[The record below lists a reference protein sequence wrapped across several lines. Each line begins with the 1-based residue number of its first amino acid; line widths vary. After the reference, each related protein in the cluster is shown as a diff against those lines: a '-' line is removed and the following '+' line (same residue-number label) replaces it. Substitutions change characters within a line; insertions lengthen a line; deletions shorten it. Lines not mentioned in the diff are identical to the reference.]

1 MPSETRHAMTVPDSK
16 GSSFLITDFNF
27 LCQTGHVWHTWKHVF
42 ARYLAR
48 VLEKTL
54 SVKTPPYI
62 EILELDRSIQ
72 AFKMPPDTAMQV
84 SGIAPPPPQPNEVP
98 GLNMQRALLIQA
110 HSIGMCTLHGLMTK
124 SRLFLGL

>member
-1 MPSETRHAMTVPDSK
+1 MV
-16 GSSFLITDFNF
+16 SSFNIYINIKFHML
-27 LCQTGHVWHTWKHVF
+27 GHVWHTWKHVF

-72 AFKMPPDTAMQV
+72 GFKMPPHSALQV
-84 SGIAPPPPQPNEVP
+84 SGIAPPPPHPDEVP

-110 HSIGMCTLHGLMTK
+110 HSIGIC
-124 SRLFLGL
+124 SSFLSD